1 MKRIAAFFEF
11 ERHGTNFRREMV
23 AGATTFATRAYIIV
37 VNPAILSA
45 AGISTRPSTVAT
57 IVTCIFG
64 TLLMGLYA
72 RRPFAIAPLL
82 GENADRGQE
91 VTKLGG
97 QVLRSVEFECHLN
110 PASHENYLM
119 TQSARRG
126 SLGGVDEEACFLTS

>member
-23 AGATTFATRAYIIV
+23 AGTTTFATMAYIIV

-45 AGISTRPSTVAT
+45 AGIPTGPSTVAT

-72 RRPFAIAPLL
+72 RRPFAIAPLM
-82 GENADRGQE
+82 GENAGSRSGGHE
-91 VTKLGG
+91 VR
-97 QVLRSVEFECHLN
+97 RSGFCE
-110 PASHENYLM
+110 AWSS
-119 TQSARRG
+119 SA
-126 SLGGVDEEACFLTS
+126 T